1 MMSIENIQFLL
12 TKLDQEHTSHL
23 QKKSELSKEIKDLTQ
38 EEVVL
43 KKTLTDM
50 QTAISGV
57 GKRSSSS
64 TDVENISQLMTTIK
78 DLEREINQNQHHSTA
93 VETELTHERIQI
105 EMTKNKIEVLKSEKE
120 DLDVINRQKKQEQLK
135 QKSKSRKLQDK
146 RERLV
151 KLRKQIEKQEKVKQ
165 NLSNFI
171 FVTNLIEQVI
181 KNSLTFDPDEKVDLE
196 EVNPEI
202 KEMIIEAK
210 DAFQEAQE
218 NYSANDLTPF
228 LQEANRAFEL
238 GVKSFILLSE
248 GIIDEL
254 TTKSFS
260 DQVFVIVNKGLTLNT
275 RQLNAVES
283 MLQKIDKGV
292 EIAPLASFAN
302 EIKSFFTENLSLLKI
317 YLPDTE

>member
-1 MMSIENIQFLL
+1 MSIENIQFLL

-38 EEVVL
+38 KEIIL
-43 KKTLTDM
+43 KKALTDM
-50 QTAISGV
+50 QAVISGV

-64 TDVENISQLMTTIK
+64 TDVENTSQLVTTVK
-78 DLEREINQNQHHSTA
+78 DLEREINQSQYHSTA
-93 VETELTHERIQI
+93 VETELTHERVQL
-105 EMTKNKIEVLKSEKE
+105 EMIKNKIEILKSEKE
-120 DLDVINRQKKQEQLK
+120 ELDVMNKQKKQEQLK
-135 QKSKSRKLQDK
+135 QKSKSRKVQDK

-171 FVTNLIEQVI
+171 FVTNLIEQAI
-181 KNSLTFDPDEKVDLE
+181 ENSLTIDPDEKVDLE

-202 KEMIIEAK
+202 NEMIIEAK
-210 DAFQEAQE
+210 DAFQEAQD

-228 LQEANRAFEL
+228 LQEANRAFQL
-238 GVKSFILLSE
+238 GVKSFILLSD

-254 TTKSFS
+254 ADKPFS

-275 RQLNAVES
+275 RHLNAVES
-283 MLQKIDKGV
+283 MLQKIEKGV

-302 EIKSFFTENLSLLKI
+302 EIKEFFTENLSLLKI

>member
-38 EEVVL
+38 KEVVL

-93 VETELTHERIQI
+93 VETELTHERIQL

-120 DLDVINRQKKQEQLK
+120 ELDVINKQKKQEQLK
-135 QKSKSRKLQDK
+135 QKSKSRKVQDK

-181 KNSLTFDPDEKVDLE
+181 KNSLTIDPDEKIDLE

-202 KEMIIEAK
+202 NGMIIEAR
-210 DAFQEAQE
+210 DAFQEAQD

-228 LQEANRAFEL
+228 LKEANRAFEL
-238 GVKSFILLSE
+238 GVKSFILLSD

-260 DQVFVIVNKGLTLNT
+260 DQVFVIINKGLTLNT
-275 RQLNAVES
+275 RHLNAVES

>member
-38 EEVVL
+38 KEVVL

-93 VETELTHERIQI
+93 VETELTHERIQL

-120 DLDVINRQKKQEQLK
+120 ELDVINKQKKQEQLK
-135 QKSKSRKLQDK
+135 QKSKSRKVQDK

-181 KNSLTFDPDEKVDLE
+181 KNSLTIDPDEKIDLE

-202 KEMIIEAK
+202 NGMIIEAR
-210 DAFQEAQE
+210 DAFQEAQD

-228 LQEANRAFEL
+228 LKEANRAFEL
-238 GVKSFILLSE
+238 GVKSFILLSD

-260 DQVFVIVNKGLTLNT
+260 DQVFVIINKGLTLNT
-275 RQLNAVES
+275 RHLNAVES
-283 MLQKIDKGV
+283 MLQKIDKVV

-302 EIKSFFTENLSLLKI
+302 EIKGFFIENLSLLKI